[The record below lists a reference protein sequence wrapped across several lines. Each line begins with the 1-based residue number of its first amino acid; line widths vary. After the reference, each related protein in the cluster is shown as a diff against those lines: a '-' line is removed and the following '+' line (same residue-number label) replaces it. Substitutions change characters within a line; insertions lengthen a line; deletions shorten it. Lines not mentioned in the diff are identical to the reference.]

1 MRKSYKSESGR
12 YRGFELEVDL
22 LGEGVKS
29 PARYDGTRKEFWD
42 AVRLV
47 EEYQQDGWNPE
58 EPPENIS
65 QFCRDLQSLIQLKI
79 DKLIEEETD
88 NRYKTFLETFASDKI
103 LRVFNARKSHLD
115 VQYGTDVFFEFPL
128 DEYDKIIAA
137 LDLTRNREK
146 YERGHK
152 TTVFYMPDEVNYSQ
166 LKTSEREELLHNV
179 IDEIG
184 NNIVE
189 GLKRKSLDRKWRA
202 KFTPNQRA

>member
-88 NRYKTFLETFASDKI
+88 NRYKTFLETFASAKI

-189 GLKRKSLDRKWRA
+189 GLKRKSLDTKLRA